1 MYPGNDLFLLHG
13 CALWFRFSLSV
24 TSFNSLFVWLAGI
37 RSCCYFFFSSLQLLH
52 KKEMEILMTETQNLG
67 GILPCSNLKVPPAVV
82 CVTGVLPS
90 FHFAGSLPTGG
101 NRALPYFLCVSIPV
115 L

>member
-1 MYPGNDLFLLHG
+1 MAGWDQVLL
-13 CALWFRFSLSV
+13 L
-24 TSFNSLFVWLAGI
+24 
-37 RSCCYFFFSSLQLLH
+37 FFFSSLQLLH

-101 NRALPYFLCVSIPV
+101 NRALPYFLCEHPCPLICVEGKKW